1 MNKEYKEYNFLKELN
16 SFLDGKL
23 WDYKRKVE
31 LLQDVV
37 EVKQDLLDTI
47 SMVLPNE
54 TERIITKSKKEDYV
68 GKQMKLLEHQQSQL
82 RKKVNG
88 ILNPKTKIYRKP
100 EVETKR
106 LIIDNKTGRVL
117 GE

>member
-1 MNKEYKEYNFLKELN
+1 MNKEQKEYNFLKELN

-23 WDYKRKVE
+23 WNYRKKIE

-47 SMVLPNE
+47 SMVLPLE
-54 TERIITKSKKEDYV
+54 EDKIITKSKKQDYV
-68 GKQMKLLEHQQSQL
+68 ASKMLILEHQQSQL
-82 RKKVNG
+82 RKQIKD
-88 ILNPKTKIYRKP
+88 ILNPKTLNKQ
-100 EVETKR
+100 EAETKR
-106 LIIDNKTGRVL
+106 LIIDNKSGRVS